1 MGSRLHLVTQSG
13 QPYGS
18 VRRCCERCGQMC
30 WRGMKGSAERWTDD
44 PAEFAASALRC
55 DRLLTPPSD
64 PAPSGQAEG

>member
-1 MGSRLHLVTQSG
+1 MSQPLHFVTQNG

-44 PAEFAASALRC
+44 PAEFAAAAFRC
-55 DRLLTPPSD
+55 DQPTPPAS
-64 PAPSGQAEG
+64 SGQEG